1 MSKSSKEGFIK
12 LKFGPR
18 WKYIACARSFIQN
31 FLAISIEDKAKADKI
46 AMAASELLE
55 NAVKYANSDTTNIF
69 VNVDPQDEIIKVEV
83 TNAATEEKIREL
95 KDIYNKLKI
104 GDPLDVYVSMMKAA
118 AVRQDGKSQLGL
130 ARVQYETGG
139 ELKLNID
146 DDNNVTLAID
156 IK

>member
-1 MSKSSKEGFIK
+1 MSSNGKEGFIK

-18 WKYIACARSFIQN
+18 WKYIACARAFIQN
-31 FLAISIEDKAKADKI
+31 FLAVSIEDKAKADNI

-69 VNVDPQDEIIKVEV
+69 VNVDPQDEKIVVEV
-83 TNAATEEKIREL
+83 TNIASDQKIIEL
-95 KDIYNKLKI
+95 NEIFNKLKE
-104 GDPLDVYVSMMKAA
+104 GTSLEAYVAMMKAA
-118 AVRQDGKSQLGL
+118 AIRQDGKSQLGL
-130 ARVQYETGG
+130 ARIQYETGG

-146 DDNNVTLAID
+146 GNKVTLSID